1 MSAAVSGSPSEPTAA
16 SGLVLSAPPPRPP
29 PASFLSRS
37 PRRNPPSLD
46 GPATLAAL
54 STARSIIARLLTT
67 SWCSA
72 TVHAS
77 FAASDKA

>member
-16 SGLVLSAPPPRPP
+16 SGLVLSAPPPRG

-37 PRRNPPSLD
+37 PRLKPPSLD

-54 STARSIIARLLTT
+54 STARSIIARLRTT

>member
-1 MSAAVSGSPSEPTAA
+1 MIDERRRLRVLRADGRGRP
-16 SGLVLSAPPPRPP
+16 VLSPRPG
-29 PASFLSRS
+29 PALSRG
-37 PRRNPPSLD
+37 PRFKPASLD

-72 TVHAS
+72 IHAS